1 MKIKLMNRAIEVV
14 GGSCEEYGYF
24 DGSSKIVIRDG
35 LQNGDRL
42 DTLVHELFHAVFNVT
57 GVSVSDEEKVVHT
70 LATGLTTVMIDNP
83 AFMSAIRQL
92 ANDAREELTR

>member
-1 MKIKLMNRAIEVV
+1 MKIKVMNRAIGVV
-14 GGSCEEYGYF
+14 GGECDEYGYF
-24 DGSSKIVIRDG
+24 DGASKIVIRNG

-42 DTLVHELFHAVFNVT
+42 DTLVHELFHAIFNVT
-57 GVSVSDEEKVVHT
+57 GVQVSDEEKVVHT

-92 ANDAREELTR
+92 ANDARDDLAP